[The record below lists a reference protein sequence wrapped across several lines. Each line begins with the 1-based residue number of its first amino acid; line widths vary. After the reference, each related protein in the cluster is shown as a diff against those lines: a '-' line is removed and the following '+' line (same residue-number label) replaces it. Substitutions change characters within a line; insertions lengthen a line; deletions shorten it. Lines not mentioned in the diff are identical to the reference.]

1 MSQIAAR
8 VSQRVESWRK
18 ERNEKMTELEVVGY
32 GSKLFRDETAA
43 QYCHDEK
50 QLHPHELD
58 PYCTIDRFVDKKFFQ
73 ILQLCFKILKN
84 CLGRLKFSSQYL
96 SLFQKYFTAS
106 LIL

>member
-58 PYCTIDRFVDKKFFQ
+58 PYCTIDRLVDKKFFQ
-73 ILQLCFKILKN
+73 I
-84 CLGRLKFSSQYL
+84 
-96 SLFQKYFTAS
+96 
-106 LIL
+106 